1 MTRLCGQ
8 NDLLHDSARILG
20 ILFEVVTQSCRHGLI
35 DGRRYLVVAELG
47 LGLSLELRLGH
58 LDRDDSRETLA
69 EVVAVDIELQ
79 LGEHARVVGIF
90 FQSTRQSA
98 AETGKVRT
106 ALDRIDV
113 VDV

>member
-90 FQSTRQSA
+90 FSEYASER
-98 AETGKVRT
+98 GGNR
-106 ALDRIDV
+106 
-113 VDV
+113 

>member
-47 LGLSLELRLGH
+47 LGLSLELRLRP
-58 LDRDDSRETLA
+58 RDDSRETLA